1 MKGNK
6 KQLTDKEIEEIIEK
20 KYSKK
25 LPHTKDYIREQLKK
39 DPNYKCKFS
48 MVKQDFIDEY
58 YRSREGKLCP
68 SFDFTD
74 VPEFIKSTHEY
85 VILICLDKDS
95 KGNQIGE
102 YKTCYKQLV
111 NNGNNPVNYN
121 RPERSSRRFT
131 TDKFI
136 EDAVKI
142 HEDKYDYSEVN
153 YINNKTKVKIFCKTC
168 NEYFYQ
174 TPRDHIHSK
183 AGCPRCGNKLNAE
196 KRSLGKEEFVK
207 RAENKWGG
215 KYDYSKVEYVN
226 STTKVKIFCKE
237 CNKYFYQTPYWHLN
251 SKFGC
256 PDCANKKK
264 INNKYTTEEFI
275 EKAVKIHGNLYDYS
289 KVEYIN
295 SSTPVLITDTETG
308 DEFYQVPRDHL
319 GGNGNPNRHDSFGE
333 RIIKTWLKNNISKN
347 CWDREKRF
355 TNIQGRNIDWG
366 VVIDFVININ
376 GKTYW
381 IEYNGEQHYELRL
394 GSIIYKHYTEEEAL
408 EVFQKQLVRDK
419 NVRKYCK
426 ENNIILVEI
435 PYSYNT
441 YKKISVLLFNIL
453 IENKDPED
461 IINIP
466 KIKYRKE
473 D

>member
-6 KQLTDKEIEEIIEK
+6 KQLTDKEIEEI
-20 KYSKK
+20 
-25 LPHTKDYIREQLKK
+25 
-39 DPNYKCKFS
+39 
-48 MVKQDFIDEY
+48 
-58 YRSREGKLCP
+58 
-68 SFDFTD
+68 
-74 VPEFIKSTHEY
+74 
-85 VILICLDKDS
+85 
-95 KGNQIGE
+95 
-102 YKTCYKQLV
+102 
-111 NNGNNPVNYN
+111 
-121 RPERSSRRFT
+121 
-131 TDKFI
+131 
-136 EDAVKI
+136 
-142 HEDKYDYSEVN
+142 
-153 YINNKTKVKIFCKTC
+153 
-168 NEYFYQ
+168 
-174 TPRDHIHSK
+174 
-183 AGCPRCGNKLNAE
+183 
-196 KRSLGKEEFVK
+196 
-207 RAENKWGG
+207 
-215 KYDYSKVEYVN
+215 
-226 STTKVKIFCKE
+226 
-237 CNKYFYQTPYWHLN
+237 
-251 SKFGC
+251 
-256 PDCANKKK
+256 
-264 INNKYTTEEFI
+264 I

-295 SSTPVLITDTETG
+295 SSTPVLIMDTETG

>member
-111 NNGNNPVNYN
+111 NNG
-121 RPERSSRRFT
+121 
-131 TDKFI
+131 
-136 EDAVKI
+136 
-142 HEDKYDYSEVN
+142 
-153 YINNKTKVKIFCKTC
+153 
-168 NEYFYQ
+168 
-174 TPRDHIHSK
+174 
-183 AGCPRCGNKLNAE
+183 
-196 KRSLGKEEFVK
+196 
-207 RAENKWGG
+207 
-215 KYDYSKVEYVN
+215 
-226 STTKVKIFCKE
+226 
-237 CNKYFYQTPYWHLN
+237 
-251 SKFGC
+251 
-256 PDCANKKK
+256 
-264 INNKYTTEEFI
+264 
-275 EKAVKIHGNLYDYS
+275 
-289 KVEYIN
+289 
-295 SSTPVLITDTETG
+295 
-308 DEFYQVPRDHL
+308 
-319 GGNGNPNRHDSFGE
+319 
-333 RIIKTWLKNNISKN
+333 
-347 CWDREKRF
+347 
-355 TNIQGRNIDWG
+355 
-366 VVIDFVININ
+366 
-376 GKTYW
+376 
-381 IEYNGEQHYELRL
+381 EQHYELRL

>member
-1 MKGNK
+1 MKGNR

-121 RPERSSRRFT
+121 RSERSSRRFT

-142 HEDKYDYSEVN
+142 HGDKYDYSEVN
-153 YINNKTKVKIFCKTC
+153 YVNNK
-168 NEYFYQ
+168 
-174 TPRDHIHSK
+174 
-183 AGCPRCGNKLNAE
+183 
-196 KRSLGKEEFVK
+196 
-207 RAENKWGG
+207 
-215 KYDYSKVEYVN
+215 
-226 STTKVKIFCKE
+226 TKVKIFCKE

-295 SSTPVLITDTETG
+295 SSTPVLIMDTETG

-394 GSIIYKHYTEEEAL
+394 GSIIYKYYTEEEAL